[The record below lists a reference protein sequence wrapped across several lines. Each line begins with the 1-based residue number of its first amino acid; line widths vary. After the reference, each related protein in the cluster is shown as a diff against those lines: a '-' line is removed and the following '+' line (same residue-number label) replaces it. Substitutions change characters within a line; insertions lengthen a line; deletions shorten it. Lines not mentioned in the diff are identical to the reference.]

1 MTYKFYDTCS
11 LLLKADSLIDEKDPI
26 IISSITLSE
35 LENIKTSSHKDN
47 ELKYAARR
55 LLNFLTDHP
64 ETYTVHIFTL
74 DMIKPIEEKSL
85 DITNDTKILATA
97 IDYDTNIHP
106 DETVF
111 VTNDLALYNI
121 ANLFFGEDSIERVK
135 EEQEDEYTGYKE
147 ITMTDEEMVDFY
159 SNQNINNYNLQ
170 TNEYIIVKNSSGEVV
185 DSLCWTG
192 NNYRHLTYK
201 NLNSRMYGNV
211 KPYSGDIYQPL
222 LIDSLVNNQI
232 TMVKGPAGSGKTY
245 LSMAYLLNQLEKG
258 KIDKII
264 VFCNTVATK
273 GSAKLG
279 FYPGTRDEKLLDSQ
293 IGNLLISK
301 FGGRVIVESMLQEEK
316 LVLLPLADVRGYDTS
331 GMNAGIYISEAQN
344 MDIDLMKL
352 TLQRIGED
360 SICIID
366 GDCKTQVDSVEF
378 AGVNNGMRRA
388 SKVFRGNNIYGEVT
402 LKTIHRSKIAE
413 IAENL

>member
-74 DMIKPIEEKSL
+74 DMLKPIEEKSL

-97 IDYDTNIHP
+97 IDYDINIHP

-264 VFCNTVATK
+264 VFCNTIATK

-360 SICIID
+360 SVCVID

-388 SKVFRGNNIYGEVT
+388 SKVFRGNDIYGEVT

>member
-74 DMIKPIEEKSL
+74 DMLKPIEEKSL

-135 EEQEDEYTGYKE
+135 EE
-147 ITMTDEEMVDFY
+147 
-159 SNQNINNYNLQ
+159 
-170 TNEYIIVKNSSGEVV
+170 
-185 DSLCWTG
+185 
-192 NNYRHLTYK
+192 
-201 NLNSRMYGNV
+201 
-211 KPYSGDIYQPL
+211 
-222 LIDSLVNNQI
+222 
-232 TMVKGPAGSGKTY
+232 
-245 LSMAYLLNQLEKG
+245 
-258 KIDKII
+258 
-264 VFCNTVATK
+264 
-273 GSAKLG
+273 
-279 FYPGTRDEKLLDSQ
+279 
-293 IGNLLISK
+293 
-301 FGGRVIVESMLQEEK
+301 
-316 LVLLPLADVRGYDTS
+316 
-331 GMNAGIYISEAQN
+331 
-344 MDIDLMKL
+344 
-352 TLQRIGED
+352 
-360 SICIID
+360 
-366 GDCKTQVDSVEF
+366 
-378 AGVNNGMRRA
+378 
-388 SKVFRGNNIYGEVT
+388 
-402 LKTIHRSKIAE
+402 
-413 IAENL
+413 

>member
-1 MTYKFYDTCS
+1 
-11 LLLKADSLIDEKDPI
+11 
-26 IISSITLSE
+26 
-35 LENIKTSSHKDN
+35 
-47 ELKYAARR
+47 
-55 LLNFLTDHP
+55 
-64 ETYTVHIFTL
+64 
-74 DMIKPIEEKSL
+74 
-85 DITNDTKILATA
+85 
-97 IDYDTNIHP
+97 
-106 DETVF
+106 
-111 VTNDLALYNI
+111 
-121 ANLFFGEDSIERVK
+121 
-135 EEQEDEYTGYKE
+135 
-147 ITMTDEEMVDFY
+147 MTDEEMVDFY

-360 SICIID
+360 SVCVID

-388 SKVFRGNNIYGEVT
+388 SKVFRGNDIYGEVT

>member
-135 EEQEDEYTGYKE
+135 EE
-147 ITMTDEEMVDFY
+147 
-159 SNQNINNYNLQ
+159 
-170 TNEYIIVKNSSGEVV
+170 
-185 DSLCWTG
+185 
-192 NNYRHLTYK
+192 
-201 NLNSRMYGNV
+201 
-211 KPYSGDIYQPL
+211 
-222 LIDSLVNNQI
+222 
-232 TMVKGPAGSGKTY
+232 
-245 LSMAYLLNQLEKG
+245 
-258 KIDKII
+258 
-264 VFCNTVATK
+264 
-273 GSAKLG
+273 
-279 FYPGTRDEKLLDSQ
+279 
-293 IGNLLISK
+293 
-301 FGGRVIVESMLQEEK
+301 
-316 LVLLPLADVRGYDTS
+316 
-331 GMNAGIYISEAQN
+331 
-344 MDIDLMKL
+344 
-352 TLQRIGED
+352 
-360 SICIID
+360 
-366 GDCKTQVDSVEF
+366 
-378 AGVNNGMRRA
+378 
-388 SKVFRGNNIYGEVT
+388 
-402 LKTIHRSKIAE
+402 
-413 IAENL
+413 